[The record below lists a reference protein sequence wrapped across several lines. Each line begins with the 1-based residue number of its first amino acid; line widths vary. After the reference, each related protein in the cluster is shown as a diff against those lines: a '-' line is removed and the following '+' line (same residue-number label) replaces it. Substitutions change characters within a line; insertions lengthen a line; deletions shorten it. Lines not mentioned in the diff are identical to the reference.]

1 MSRPA
6 GRRAAPKPPSRLAR
20 RRDPRAPDRPTSTE
34 VPATAPPAASPAPAP
49 APARPADPAGRGAD
63 GGSLIPSRPQVL
75 LARVTASRLPI
86 VGWWLLVLGGLSA
99 LVATTA
105 GLVPRGSADLVGG
118 VGSVAVAA
126 AYTWGLAART
136 GGRPYVFGGLALA
149 LGVVT
154 LAVDAPVL
162 RTGAAVL
169 TCVVAA
175 VLAVTAT
182 VPARRYVAA
191 VREALV
197 ALVVAAVG
205 AFAVVGFR
213 PQVDLTRFEYVT
225 LAAAVLG
232 TVALVWRLGAG
243 LHGLGRRGLL
253 VVLVGAAVLAL
264 VVTYAELLRR
274 YGTPGLVEVGLDAVR
289 WLRENAGA
297 APKALPTLLGVP
309 ALVWG
314 THLRARRRQGWWVT
328 AFGVAATARTAQTLV
343 FPGTTLLEDGLSLL
357 YSFAAGAVVG
367 YALIRV
373 DLAVGGPKG
382 SRARRAEE
390 REAARPEPR
399 RTRALQ

>member
-1 MSRPA
+1 MPA
-6 GRRAAPKPPSRLAR
+6 GPSAP
-20 RRDPRAPDRPTSTE
+20 
-34 VPATAPPAASPAPAP
+34 APPATDERPSGGGVETGLRSSSTTRADGSAVASTTRREAPAP
-49 APARPADPAGRGAD
+49 PPARDEHDDEPA
-63 GGSLIPSRPQVL
+63 SLIPSRGEVL
-75 LARVTASRLPI
+75 LARLTASRLPMA
-86 VGWWLLVLGGLSA
+86 GWWVLVVGGLAA
-99 LVATTA
+99 LLATTA
-105 GLVPRGSADLVGG
+105 GLVPDGAADLTGG
-118 VGSVAVAA
+118 AGAVAVAT

-136 GGRPYVFGGLALA
+136 GGRPYVFGALA
-149 LGVVT
+149 LGMGVVT
-154 LAVDAPVL
+154 LVLDAPVL

-182 VPARRYVAA
+182 VPARRYATA

-197 ALVVAAVG
+197 ATTLAAVG

-213 PQVDLTRFEYVT
+213 PQVDLVRFEYVT

-253 VVLVGAAVLAL
+253 VVLVGTAVLAL

-274 YGTPGLVEVGLDAVR
+274 YGTPGLVEAALDAVR

-357 YSFAAGAVVG
+357 YSVALGAVLG
-367 YALIRV
+367 YLLIRV
-373 DLAVGGPKG
+373 DLAVSGPRG
-382 SRARRAEE
+382 SRARREEE
-390 REAARPEPR
+390 RGALRPEPR